1 MKKLPKSDNITS
13 KRERGSISKY
23 PFICASAFAKLTVE
37 DLEKICQIVNDA
49 ELWIEKRITDQEKNI
64 SDLIQA
70 QGKRLDFHGA
80 LIIALIVAIIG
91 FVSVSLRLIT
101 YQHSKLR
108 AQQYEEIKALREKI
122 EALEENR
129 ILRV

>member
-1 MKKLPKSDNITS
+1 MD
-13 KRERGSISKY
+13 REAHHGSR
-23 PFICASAFAKLTVE
+23 E
-37 DLEKICQIVNDA
+37 
-49 ELWIEKRITDQEKNI
+49 NI

-108 AQQYEEIKALREKI
+108 VQQYEEIKALREKI